1 MPVNRRTKIISI
13 RLSDEEYDELR
24 CLCAIRGA
32 YSISELARAAM
43 KVFVRQESGEQG
55 INGGGMTIESRM
67 NEMYERVTVL
77 DREVAR
83 LASVIGLDRLQET
96 Q

>member
-1 MPVNRRTKIISI
+1 
-13 RLSDEEYDELR
+13 
-24 CLCAIRGA
+24 
-32 YSISELARAAM
+32 M